1 MAAVPINYLQLC
13 NEDLH
18 ETGKTLGRGAY
29 GEVVEVVYLG
39 TPCAAKRIH
48 PILEE
53 SGGRL
58 EEGFR
63 KECETWSRLRHP
75 NVVQLLGLLNKPSAS
90 SKLPMIVMEK
100 MDCSLRQ
107 FVETNKRET
116 IPLYVKVDILYQV
129 AKGLVYLHGQRPPV
143 IHRDLS
149 PNNILINLGSMTAKL
164 SDFGVA
170 KLKSHQASKMT
181 SLPGTPA
188 FMPPET
194 LPGAP
199 SPEGYSDRIDVFSY
213 GGVVTCTVT
222 HKWPEPLPPNTKK
235 GDKLVALNEI
245 ERRQKY
251 LDLFTAEEKTCFLG
265 LVEQCLE
272 YEPVDRPTSQEM
284 MATLRIV
291 KVAHPSQSYVHLLE
305 VSVLTSFCNHV
316 WYVRKA
322 KAEKEEGDAS
332 TYCTD

>member
-1 MAAVPINYLQLC
+1 MAAVPINYLQLR
-13 NEDLH
+13 NEDLQ

-63 KECETWSRLRHP
+63 RECETWSRLRHP

-107 FVETNKRET
+107 FVETNERES
-116 IPLYVKVDILYQV
+116 IPLYVKADILYQV
-129 AKGLVYLHGQRPPV
+129 VQGLVYLHGQHPPV

-170 KLKSHQASKMT
+170 KLKSHQPASEMT
-181 SLPGTPA
+181 SLPGTPV

-194 LPGAP
+194 FPRAKP
-199 SPEGYSDRIDVFSY
+199 PDKGYSDRIDVFSY
-213 GGVVTCTVT
+213 GGVVICMVT
-222 HKWPEPLPPNTKK
+222 HEWPEPVPSVTETEE
-235 GDKLVALNEI
+235 GTLVALNEI
-245 ERRQKY
+245 ERRQQY
-251 LDLFTAEEKTCFLG
+251 LDLFTAEEEACFLG
-265 LVEQCLE
+265 LVKHCLE
-272 YEPVDRPTSQEM
+272 YKPVDRPTSQEM
-284 MATLRIV
+284 MATLQKV
-291 KVAHPSQSYVHLLE
+291 KGDHPSQGYVHLLK
-305 VSVLTSFCNHV
+305 VSVLTSFCNQCCV
-316 WYVRKA
+316 QYA
-322 KAEKEEGDAS
+322 
-332 TYCTD
+332 

>member
-1 MAAVPINYLQLC
+1 MAAIPIDYLQLS
-13 NEDLH
+13 NDDLL
-18 ETGKTLGRGAY
+18 ETGKTLGKGAY

-53 SGGRL
+53 SGGHV

-63 KECETWSRLRHP
+63 RECETWSRLRHP

-116 IPLYVKVDILYQV
+116 IPLYIKADILYQV
-129 AKGLVYLHGQRPPV
+129 VQGLVYLHGQRPPV

-149 PNNILINLGSMTAKL
+149 PNNILINLWSMTAKL

-170 KLKSHQASKMT
+170 KFQIHQASRMT

-194 LPGAP
+194 LPGAQLP
-199 SPEGYSDRIDVFSY
+199 VKSYNDRIDVFSY
-213 GGVVTCTVT
+213 GGVVICTVT
-222 HKWPEPLPPNTKK
+222 HEWPEPLPPVAKK
-235 GDKLVALNEI
+235 GRTLVGLNEI
-245 ERRQKY
+245 ERRQSY

-272 YEPVDRPTSQEM
+272 YDPVDRPTSQEM
-284 MATLRIV
+284 MATLRKV
-291 KVAHPSQSYVHLLE
+291 KVAHPSQSYVHLLK
-305 VSVLTSFCNHV
+305 VSVLTSFCNQCCV
-316 WYVRKA
+316 QY
-322 KAEKEEGDAS
+322 
-332 TYCTD
+332 T

>member
-1 MAAVPINYLQLC
+1 MAAVPINYLQLR

-18 ETGKTLGRGAY
+18 DTGNTLGKGAY
-29 GEVVEVVYLG
+29 GEVVEMVYLG

-53 SGGRL
+53 SGGHV

-63 KECETWSRLRHP
+63 RECETWSRLRHP
-75 NVVQLLGLLNKPSAS
+75 NVVQLLGLLNKPSTS

-100 MDCSLRQ
+100 MDNSLWQ

-129 AKGLVYLHGQRPPV
+129 VQGLVYLHGQRPPV

-222 HKWPEPLPPNTKK
+222 HMWPEPVPPVAKK
-235 GDKLVALNEI
+235 GRTLVALNEI

-272 YEPVDRPTSQEM
+272 YDPVDRPTSQEM
-284 MATLRIV
+284 MATLHEV

-305 VSVLTSFCNHV
+305 VSVLYSVIMCGMCGRPR
-316 WYVRKA
+316 WKMMLQRIALSEAPK
-322 KAEKEEGDAS
+322 
-332 TYCTD
+332 